1 MGEIFGAVGSI
12 ASAAITANAI
22 QDATDKQLKALEKQR
37 KFVYDELE
45 PGKVN
50 ALANAADVDRAK
62 NQLALQGIVDPAL
75 LRSRYASEAGLEK
88 SLAGLGQGASEAV
101 AAQAS
106 KEALG
111 STGDFDALKKRL
123 IDTALSEI
131 DAGASL
137 PSDLQAELVKSGLE
151 RGGAAVGSVN
161 PAGLAGNET
170 RRLIG
175 QEGLNLQAQRQGR
188 AAALGQA
195 AQSLEANR
203 AQMLG
208 SLFPALKQNQLA
220 TIEGQRGVFNV
231 AAGATPEAGLSG
243 KDIAQ
248 LWLARVGAVGQIGV
262 SAADV
267 AAKGAINTATALG
280 TGLGAAT
287 SSIGKALPSTSQV
300 YNGIF
305 GKSSSGGG
313 GGGGGYST
321 ANMN

>member
-1 MGEIFGAVGSI
+1 MSEIFGAIGSI
-12 ASAAITANAI
+12 AAASITADAI
-22 QDATDKQLKALEKQR
+22 QDATDKQVKALEKQR

-45 PGKVN
+45 PSKVN
-50 ALANAADVDRAK
+50 ALATAADIDRAK
-62 NQLALQGIVDPAL
+62 NQLALQGMIDPAL
-75 LRSRYASEAGLEK
+75 LRSRYAAEAGLEK
-88 SLAGLGQGASEAV
+88 SLAGLGTGAAEDI
-101 AAQAS
+101 AAQAAT
-106 KEALG
+106 EAMT

-137 PSDLQAELVKSGLE
+137 PPDLQAELVKSGLE

-175 QEGLNLQAQRQGR
+175 QEGLALQASRQGR

-203 AQMLG
+203 AQMLAT
-208 SLFPALKQNQLA
+208 LFPALKQNQLA
-220 TIEGQRGVFNV
+220 TIEGQRGIFNI

-248 LWLARVGAVGQIGV
+248 LWLARVGAAGQIGV
-262 SAADV
+262 SAADA
-267 AAKGAINTATALG
+267 AAKGAYNSATALG
-280 TGLGAAT
+280 AGIGSAT
-287 SSIGKALPSTSQV
+287 SAIGKALPSTSQV
-300 YNGIF
+300 YDSIF
-305 GKSSSGGG
+305 
-313 GGGGGYST
+313 
-321 ANMN
+321 